1 MKTELTASQYKLELQ
16 RKSREALIKK
26 YGSAEKFA
34 EHMRKIAKKPR
45 KRRKKRAI

>member
-1 MKTELTASQYKLELQ
+1 MTQTAEQYKLELQ

-26 YGSAEKFA
+26 YGGVEKFA